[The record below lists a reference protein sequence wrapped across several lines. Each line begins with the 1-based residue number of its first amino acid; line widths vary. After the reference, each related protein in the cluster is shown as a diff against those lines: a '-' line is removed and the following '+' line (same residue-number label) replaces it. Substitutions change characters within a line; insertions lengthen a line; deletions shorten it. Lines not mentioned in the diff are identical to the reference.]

1 MPPLATK
8 SKRIHIHTVPV
19 HVDPMAEAD
28 PYGLSSASAP
38 ASFSVLVTPSAPS
51 APSSSSRTG
60 SPVDPT
66 MVREAYTMIAEEPQS
81 EDRTVEGHI
90 REEERAATLGRVSP
104 SDNDGH
110 PPNPPPTEPPATH
123 MNEPTP
129 NLNNPSRRPS
139 SAPGKKNSAVTD
151 GSGATALATYLLK
164 GVKVPDCNAAEQA
177 ALDSV
182 LEGGAQKKRKEKKML
197 LTNAGLGSLLSTI
210 KGGGGGGG
218 GGGVWAR
225 EGEGRRREERDGLVP
240 ESIKVS
246 KRGAGGRR
254 KKKMAVHVSADSEDL
269 TLTLTED
276 LGSIEGPLVVG
287 LGLGLVGGEKETEGA
302 VGLTPGGSDVPSMP
316 SILLRPPASVDLA
329 VFDSAFAQAA
339 LQEAGMS
346 KKDLLAGAASFSG
359 SGGGTGQDGGTDHT
373 LPHMLLLTDE
383 QRVLYTEEH
392 MRAWQSQHHVTDV
405 TLSQEGEGEGTSNQ
419 VTLRLY
425 AVPNTHLLHFNTFL
439 SHT

>member
-1 MPPLATK
+1 
-8 SKRIHIHTVPV
+8 
-19 HVDPMAEAD
+19 
-28 PYGLSSASAP
+28 
-38 ASFSVLVTPSAPS
+38 
-51 APSSSSRTG
+51 
-60 SPVDPT
+60 
-66 MVREAYTMIAEEPQS
+66 
-81 EDRTVEGHI
+81 
-90 REEERAATLGRVSP
+90 
-104 SDNDGH
+104 
-110 PPNPPPTEPPATH
+110 
-123 MNEPTP
+123 
-129 NLNNPSRRPS
+129 
-139 SAPGKKNSAVTD
+139 
-151 GSGATALATYLLK
+151 
-164 GVKVPDCNAAEQA
+164 
-177 ALDSV
+177 
-182 LEGGAQKKRKEKKML
+182 
-197 LTNAGLGSLLSTI
+197 
-210 KGGGGGGG
+210 
-218 GGGVWAR
+218 
-225 EGEGRRREERDGLVP
+225 
-240 ESIKVS
+240 
-246 KRGAGGRR
+246 
-254 KKKMAVHVSADSEDL
+254 MAVHVSADSEDL